1 MTAILT
7 DQRHI
12 ILPPEMDQAVQALP
26 SRRFDV
32 TVSESG
38 VIMLRPER
46 KHHKTLVEHLRGLQ
60 GVEIERRRDPIPP
73 PIEL

>member
-32 TVSESG
+32 TVSTAG
-38 VIMLRPER
+38 VITLRPER
-46 KHHKTLVEHLRGLQ
+46 KPRRSLVESFAALRGL
-60 GVEIERRRDPIPP
+60 EIERRRDPIPE
-73 PIEL
+73 PIDL